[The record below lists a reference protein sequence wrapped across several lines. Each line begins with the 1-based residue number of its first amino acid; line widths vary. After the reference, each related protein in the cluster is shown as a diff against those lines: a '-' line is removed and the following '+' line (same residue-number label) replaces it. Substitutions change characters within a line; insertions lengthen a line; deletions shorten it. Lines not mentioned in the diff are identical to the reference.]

1 MDKSLTNIRFRT
13 NKKENIMKLQTILF
27 LIAILVMNTNLFA
40 QDHMPNTPEAR
51 WSLAMHLEKELEEK
65 KEPKKEIELAILF
78 GVIAGTDKN
87 DQETTI
93 KAEKLLS
100 KASKANPKNYTLMA
114 THGSVLTM
122 LARYEKNQGK
132 QLRYVKLGTRK
143 LDRAVKRDPD
153 NIGVLQQRANNSLNL
168 PPFLNRTH
176 FAEKDFQKIL
186 TLIGDKRGPEFKAM
200 IQFNLGRTYEINQNS
215 NKAKEYWQKAVN
227 LNVPYWSEKAQKQLN
242 Q

>member
-1 MDKSLTNIRFRT
+1 
-13 NKKENIMKLQTILF
+13 MKLQTILF
-27 LIAILVMNTNLFA
+27 LIAILVLNTNIFA
-40 QDHMPNTPEAR
+40 QDHIPNTPEAR

-65 KEPKKEIELAILF
+65 RVPKKEIELAVLF

-87 DQETTI
+87 DQETTV
-93 KAEKLLS
+93 KAEKLLG

-143 LDRAVKRDPD
+143 LDRAVKRDPN
-153 NIGVLQQRANNSLNL
+153 NIGVLQQRANNSLHL
-168 PPFLNRTH
+168 PPFLNRAH

-186 TLIGDKRGPEFKAM
+186 ILAGNKKSPEFKAM
-200 IQFNLGRTYEINQNS
+200 VHFKLGLAYEMTQKNK
-215 NKAKEYWQKAVN
+215 KAKEYWQKAAN
-227 LNVPYWSEKAQKQLN
+227 LNVPYWSEKAQEHLN
-242 Q
+242 